1 MSAHTYTNIHGQKNA
16 YGHRVGA
23 GVIMVY
29 NDKVQKEAITHT
41 LYIYGQACPYNKSN
55 SFGSS
60 KYSWH
65 ILKRISLGSWFLN

>member
-1 MSAHTYTNIHGQKNA
+1 MRAHTYTNIQKKNA
-16 YGHRVGA
+16 YGHIRVGA
-23 GVIMVY
+23 GVIMVHQ
-29 NDKVQKEAITHT
+29 DKVQKEAITHT

-55 SFGSS
+55 GFGSS